1 MRCSSVAK
9 TSIALPGCFTASS
22 ASASASFFER
32 CRLFGQSRFG
42 VLWTWCLDR
51 PADRLQC
58 LPATL
63 RRDQFEAEF
72 GRTPGC
78 PLTPRPQSAIGRR
91 LAKPVTQPRQKPGFQ
106 DRCRCAIAAAQIA
119 ESLGSFGIVAGKQ
132 LFDPSLAVSCCC
144 RYLRNSVTPRQ
155 KPDHLEMP
163 RRCRVLT
170 SHKPLFQLLD
180 TQMIAD
186 RRHVPIPRLMALKP
200 ICFASPCESPST
212 SSQSAGNRNQ
222 TLRSRARDKGRR
234 DIPFSLRSG

>member
-1 MRCSSVAK
+1 
-9 TSIALPGCFTASS
+9 
-22 ASASASFFER
+22 
-32 CRLFGQSRFG
+32 RLFGQSRFG

-72 GRTPGC
+72 GRHPVC
-78 PLTPRPQSAIGRR
+78 RLTARPQSAIGRR

-132 LFDPSLAVSCCC
+132 LFDPSLAESCCC

-163 RRCRVLT
+163 RSCRVLT

-180 TQMIAD
+180 TQMLEN
-186 RRHVPIPRLMALKP
+186 RCHVSPPDSWRISLS
-200 ICFASPCESPST
+200 ASQARVNPPSP
-212 SSQSAGNRNQ
+212 SSQSAGNRI
-222 TLRSRARDKGRR
+222 
-234 DIPFSLRSG
+234 IPLAP